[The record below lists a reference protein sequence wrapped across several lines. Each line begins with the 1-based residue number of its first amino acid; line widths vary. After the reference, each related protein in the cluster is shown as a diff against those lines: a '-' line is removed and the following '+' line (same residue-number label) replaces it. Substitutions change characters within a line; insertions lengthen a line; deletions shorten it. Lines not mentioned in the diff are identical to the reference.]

1 MLCCVGL
8 IGGLAVG
15 QYLGGPWTFIAPA
28 TGFGAG
34 LVGDMKFMHK
44 MRCCSPKKDEEKE
57 GHNKH
62 SGKDL
67 SGEKEKKGIGS
78 GSDNEAKRENNND

>member
-8 IGGLAVG
+8 FGGLAVG

-28 TGFGAG
+28 TGFGVG
-34 LVGDMKFMHK
+34 FVGDMKLMHK
-44 MRCCSPKKDEEKE
+44 MHRRPPKKDEEKE

-67 SGEKEKKGIGS
+67 SGEKEKKGGH
-78 GSDNEAKRENNND
+78 G